1 MPIPA
6 KPASASSEENEE
18 GSKFSLESD
27 TMDRLFSP
35 EPFTP
40 KLGNERPVAT
50 VKPALE
56 EEEEEEEDD
65 TEEEEE
71 EQSPPA
77 KAGEEEEDFDFDN
90 DEEEQEQQVEPR
102 ETIAQRD
109 AKLNGRKVKELEITL
124 TERELELTTT
134 RKEVEELRAKVQN
147 FEVLNAN
154 PYQHPDVV
162 KLRDEVLADVRNG
175 VELLPVKNTETVIR
189 NFGVYMESYLL
200 ADESKDPGERASAIA
215 KLKATI
221 VDDLAAFDSP
231 YEDLFEDDRRQADSI
246 AAEALRI
253 IQRNVKTTRAIGD
266 TVESITKK
274 SKSGLLEIGVR
285 EYKQA
290 EESFNT
296 IFDSISSLSDDII
309 SEDPYSLESIA
320 AKRIK
325 SKDPKAKVAF
335 DEAKKSVL
343 EAFVGP
349 RALTQSEIDA
359 LEASGKDIAEFAKQ
373 RAKKAEATRKKMAAL
388 LVQTL
393 VTKPTLKAAFQKAA
407 RVKVD
412 EKSDKEIS
420 SVLDAIGSRKA
431 KPKPKTA
438 PYIPASQRPSALDKL
453 FGPEQ

>member
-1 MPIPA
+1 
-6 KPASASSEENEE
+6 
-18 GSKFSLESD
+18 
-27 TMDRLFSP
+27 
-35 EPFTP
+35 
-40 KLGNERPVAT
+40 
-50 VKPALE
+50 
-56 EEEEEEEDD
+56 
-65 TEEEEE
+65 
-71 EQSPPA
+71 
-77 KAGEEEEDFDFDN
+77 
-90 DEEEQEQQVEPR
+90 
-102 ETIAQRD
+102 
-109 AKLNGRKVKELEITL
+109 
-124 TERELELTTT
+124 
-134 RKEVEELRAKVQN
+134 
-147 FEVLNAN
+147 
-154 PYQHPDVV
+154 
-162 KLRDEVLADVRNG
+162 
-175 VELLPVKNTETVIR
+175 
-189 NFGVYMESYLL
+189 MESYLL